1 MVEVSTGKTQ
11 GSFFAVKKY
20 PSLGTQVLMAFAT
33 NRLAVRN
40 KYFQL
45 SLLQRLFRVNTSL
58 YCVHQK
64 SVNYIFWGNPS
75 C

>member
-11 GSFFAVKKY
+11 RSFFAVKKY

-45 SLLQRLFRVNTSL
+45 SLSQRLVRVNTSL

-64 SVNYIFWGNPS
+64 SVNYIF
-75 C
+75 